1 MSQVSAEHEMKSEE
15 RIAATKKVV
24 LEAFASH
31 GVVLSKDDPIVALG
45 TVLEIALVRGTQEH
59 SATFSLQMADLVK
72 DIAALHAESRSELGN
87 EAARF
92 VEAIRSERE
101 TELDARQKAQIE
113 DARLVTSIR
122 VEFAK
127 GVAAYRK
134 AQAEDA
140 NAAGY
145 RAEQAVKRALA
156 ISATPKW
163 FYLLIG
169 ACSGGI
175 FVLVALV
182 VYSVFWHGLK

>member
-1 MSQVSAEHEMKSEE
+1 MSQVSAAAEVKSED
-15 RIAATKKVV
+15 RIATTKKVV
-24 LEAFASH
+24 VEAFASH

-45 TVLEIALVRGTQEH
+45 TVLELALLQGTQEH
-59 SATFSLQMADLVK
+59 STTFSRQMDDLVRR
-72 DIAALHAESRSELGN
+72 IAALNAEARSELGA

-92 VEAIRSERE
+92 VEAMRSEGE
-101 TELDARQKAQIE
+101 MELQARRTAQIH
-113 DARLVTSIR
+113 DAQLLDSIR
-122 VEFAK
+122 VEFEK

-134 AQAEDA
+134 AQSDDA

-156 ISATPKW
+156 ISVTPKW

-182 VYSVFWHGLK
+182 VYSVFWHGVK

>member
-1 MSQVSAEHEMKSEE
+1 M
-15 RIAATKKVV
+15 R
-24 LEAFASH
+24 
-31 GVVLSKDDPIVALG
+31 
-45 TVLEIALVRGTQEH
+45 
-59 SATFSLQMADLVK
+59 
-72 DIAALHAESRSELGN
+72 DIAALNAEARSELGT

-92 VEAIRSERE
+92 VEAIRSEGE
-101 TELDARQKAQIE
+101 TELDARRKAQTE

-122 VEFAK
+122 VEFEK

-156 ISATPKW
+156 ISFDAEVVLSPGW
-163 FYLLIG
+163 RMLRAASL
-169 ACSGGI
+169 C
-175 FVLVALV
+175 LVALV